1 MSYQG
6 SAQSIGFRARTVIDP
21 SKRMRQEATQIKE
34 QGRDRIQGMKE
45 QASQQTQEMQRV
57 SDLNNT
63 NRDYELKALSK
74 FSKTIN
80 DAVEEQAR
88 LYIEDER
95 AAGQLAYLSQPPE
108 AYAEDAKQ
116 VDEAYK
122 KSADLH
128 NEMSDFASKAPTKE
142 AESTIRS
149 GSRYY
154 KQGWD
159 LAALNQAGE
168 GFGAH
173 LLTELQT
180 SEEEL
185 LHPTTGKRFKIK
197 ELEGREEWD
206 YAAAYIKQQ
215 YLLNNDTSG
224 LSNKVRATKLLPK
237 LNSAI
242 NTQRKVFVQE
252 YLRKQNYD
260 NLDSEQN
267 VLAQALAG
275 QGTVSAEKAMI
286 NWMRNAPRIYQNLGD
301 TQAFVTARGHLKT
314 AFTTIA
320 SIDPQKA
327 RELISVIDSAKIQSP
342 AGNKSLTELYR
353 DEFSVG
359 ELTRIVEDQSYNE
372 RQRYNQIQ
380 DANVKEQLN
389 LVLTNFGPN
398 PPSENE
404 KRILADQEIF
414 KNSEAGRLAA
424 AQIRNYKPPFLSK
437 DDSKEQAELYIAS
450 KGEITEE
457 EAKNFNPETYQFYK
471 DKGYIVETAFGSA
484 NQDAIDRGEKEI
496 TAALQRELDNYSSLG
511 AGSVG
516 FENAEADAQKEAY
529 LAAQAL
535 VRSGQL
541 KEDGTPMSEA
551 EAISFAYKQKVSQ
564 IEQENETNLKS
575 GKYYVDTNKKGF
587 GYYTLKSAP
596 AQNSRERQKKYMNT
610 AEYKLK
616 ANASPDLFKNE
627 LIVTDLRDL
636 ELDSIGRPFQFF
648 YQLARESGGRYS
660 AFDIL
665 NFQRNLTKDKDGNKL
680 KPVELPAE
688 VKTLEDVLNQRPELR
703 RAMIANPSP
712 RLANRTLRQVG
723 GVSAANLLRAIGF
736 KESSSFDDSNYKA
749 RNDDPATGNDTDPA
763 LGKYQMLWSNVRP
776 GNPGNWG
783 AKYGLGVKSTQQEFL
798 NDGEYQ
804 ERLAQAVINDMLRQ
818 ALTRTGGNVDTA
830 IRQVAAEWYG
840 GPGGIANYDSTTY
853 GTAGGYDS
861 MRQYTT
867 GVLNYY
873 KGM

>member
-1 MSYQG
+1 MAYQG

-21 SKRMRQEATQIKE
+21 SKRMRQEAAQIKE
-34 QGRDRIQGMKE
+34 QGRERIQGMKE
-45 QASQQTQEMQRV
+45 QASQQTQETQRV
-57 SDLNNT
+57 SDLNNS

-74 FSKTIN
+74 FSKTLN
-80 DAVEEQAR
+80 DTLQEQAEI
-88 LYIEDER
+88 YIEDER

-108 AYAEDAKQ
+108 AYAEDAKD

-159 LAALNQAGE
+159 LAALNQVGE

-185 LHPTTGKRFKIK
+185 LLPTGGEPFKIK

-206 YAAAYIKQQ
+206 YATAYIKQQ

-242 NTQRKVFVQE
+242 NAQRKVFVQQ

-267 VLAQALAG
+267 ALAQSLAG
-275 QGTVSAEKAMI
+275 QGPVSAEEAMI

-301 TQAFVTARGHLKT
+301 TQAFVTARGHLKA

-327 RELISVIDSAKIQSP
+327 RELIPVINSAKIQTP

-372 RQRYNQIQ
+372 HVRYNQIQ

-398 PPSENE
+398 PPSEDE

-424 AQIRNYKPPFLSK
+424 AKIRNYKPPFLSK
-437 DDSKEQAELYIAS
+437 ADSKELADELMKS
-450 KGEITEE
+450 QGEITREQ
-457 EAKNFNPETYQFYK
+457 AKNFHVDIVNDYQEH
-471 DKGYIVETAFGSA
+471 IVDEAFGANSKKALEDSENEVESA
-484 NQDAIDRGEKEI
+484 LKR
-496 TAALQRELDNYSSLG
+496 ALGDYNSLG
-511 AGSVG
+511 ADASGLS
-516 FENAEADAQKEAY
+516 FATTDAQKEVLLRAKT
-529 LAAQAL
+529 LT
-535 VRSGQL
+535 RTP
-541 KEDGTPMSEA
+541 DGKGKFLSEP
-551 EAISFAYKQKVSQ
+551 EAIRLATQEVVQKIQQDNVEKEGQ
-564 IEQENETNLKS
+564 
-575 GKYYVDTNKKGF
+575 YYVDSSAKGF
-587 GYYTLKSAP
+587 SHYILKSAP
-596 AQNSRERQKKYMNT
+596 QKTTENRHLGYLNT
-610 AEYKLK
+610 AVTKE
-616 ANASPDLFKNE
+616 ANANPDLLRNE
-627 LIVTDLRDL
+627 LIVNDPRDL
-636 ELDSIGRPFQFF
+636 ELDPNGRPLRFF
-648 YQLARESGGRYS
+648 YKLASQSGGRYS

-665 NFQRNLTKDKDGNKL
+665 NFQRNLTKNKDGNRL

-703 RAMIANPSP
+703 KAMIANPSP

-723 GVSAANLLRAIGF
+723 GVSSANLLRAIGF

-776 GNPGNWG
+776 GNPGNWA

-804 ERLAQAVINDMLRQ
+804 ERLAQAVINDMLQQ
-818 ALTRTGGNVDTA
+818 ALKRTGGNVDTA

-840 GPGGIANYDSTTY
+840 GDGGVANYDSTTY
-853 GTAGGYDS
+853 GTKGGYDS
-861 MRQYTT
+861 MRKYTT

>member
-1 MSYQG
+1 MAYQG

-57 SDLNNT
+57 SDLNNS
-63 NRDYELKALSK
+63 NRNYELKALSK
-74 FSKTIN
+74 FSKTLN
-80 DAVEEQAR
+80 DTLQEQAEI
-88 LYIEDER
+88 YIEDER

-108 AYAEDAKQ
+108 AYAEDAKD

-122 KSADLH
+122 KSSDLH

-185 LHPTTGKRFKIK
+185 LSPTTGKPFKIK
-197 ELEGREEWD
+197 EREGREEWD

-267 VLAQALAG
+267 VLAQAWAG
-275 QGTVSAEKAMI
+275 QGTVSAEEAMI

-301 TQAFVTARGHLKT
+301 PQAFVTARGYLKT

-320 SIDPQKA
+320 SIDTQKA
-327 RELISVIDSAKIQSP
+327 RELIPVITSAKIQTP

-359 ELTRIVEDQSYNE
+359 ELTRIVEDESYNE

-398 PPSENE
+398 PPSEDE

-414 KNSEAGRLAA
+414 KNSESGRLAA
-424 AQIRNYKPPFLSK
+424 QKIRNYKPPFLSK
-437 DDSKEQAELYIAS
+437 ADSKELADELMKS
-450 KGEITEE
+450 QGEITREQ
-457 EAKNFNPETYQFYK
+457 AKNFHVDIVNDYQEH
-471 DKGYIVETAFGSA
+471 IVDEAFGTNSQKAIEDSEDEVESA
-484 NQDAIDRGEKEI
+484 LKRAVGDYN
-496 TAALQRELDNYSSLG
+496 SLG
-511 AGSVG
+511 ADANGLSL
-516 FENAEADAQKEAY
+516 ATTDAQKEVLLRAKV
-529 LAAQAL
+529 LT
-535 VRSGQL
+535 RTP
-541 KEDGTPMSEA
+541 DGEGKFLSEP
-551 EAISFAYKQKVSQ
+551 EAIRLATQEVVQKIQQDNVD
-564 IEQENETNLKS
+564 QE
-575 GKYYVDTNKKGF
+575 GQYYVDSSAKGF
-587 GYYTLKSAP
+587 PHYILKSAP
-596 AQNSRERQKKYMNT
+596 QKTTANRHLGYLNT
-610 AEYKLK
+610 AVTKE
-616 ANASPDLFKNE
+616 ANANPDLLRNE
-627 LIVTDLRDL
+627 LIINDPRDL
-636 ELDSIGRPFQFF
+636 ELDPNGRPLRFF
-648 YQLARESGGRYS
+648 YKLASQSGGRYS

-680 KPVELPAE
+680 KSVELPAE
-688 VKTLEDVLNQRPELR
+688 VQTLEDVLNQRPELR
-703 RAMIANPSP
+703 RAMITNPSP

-804 ERLAQAVINDMLRQ
+804 ESLAQAVMNDMLRQ
-818 ALTRTGGNVDTA
+818 ALTRTGGDVDRA

-840 GPGGIANYDSTTY
+840 GPDGVANYDSTTF
-853 GTAGGYDS
+853 GTKGGYNS
-861 MRQYTT
+861 MRKYTT

>member
-21 SKRMRQEATQIKE
+21 SKRMRQEAAQIKE

-57 SDLNNT
+57 SDLNNS
-63 NRDYELKALSK
+63 NRNYELKALSK
-74 FSKTIN
+74 FSKTLN
-80 DAVEEQAR
+80 DTLQEQAEI
-88 LYIEDER
+88 YIEDER

-108 AYAEDAKQ
+108 AYAEDAKD

-122 KSADLH
+122 KSSDLH

-185 LHPTTGKRFKIK
+185 LLPTASKPFKIK
-197 ELEGREEWD
+197 ELQEREEWD
-206 YAAAYIKQQ
+206 YAVAYIKQQ

-267 VLAQALAG
+267 VLAQAWAS
-275 QGTVSAEKAMI
+275 QGTVSAEEAMI

-301 TQAFVTARGHLKT
+301 PQAFVTARSHLKT

-320 SIDPQKA
+320 SIDTQKA
-327 RELISVIDSAKIQSP
+327 RELIPVIDSAKIQTP
-342 AGNKSLTELYR
+342 AGNKSLTELYS

-372 RQRYNQIQ
+372 RLRYNQIQ
-380 DANVKEQLN
+380 DANVKERKNQILAD
-389 LVLTNFGPN
+389 FIEN
-398 PPSENE
+398 PPSDED
-404 KRILADQEIF
+404 KKILADLPLF
-414 KNSEAGRLAA
+414 KNSEAGRLARTA
-424 AQIRNYKPPFLSK
+424 IMNYDPLILNKT
-437 DDSKEQAELYIAS
+437 DSRERAKELIESQ
-450 KGEITEE
+450 GEITREQ
-457 EAKNFNPETYQFYK
+457 AIKLHPEVVSDNQEF
-471 DKGYIVETAFGSA
+471 IVEKAFGSD
-484 NQDAIDRGEKEI
+484 NQDAIQKGETEI
-496 TAALQRELDNYSSLG
+496 ETALKRQLKDYNSLTAGAAGYEL
-511 AGSVG
+511 
-516 FENAEADAQKEAY
+516 AEADAQKEAY
-529 LAAQAL
+529 LLAKQL
-535 VRSGQL
+535 IVSGQTN
-541 KEDGTPMSEA
+541 EDGTRMSEA
-551 EAISFAYKQKVSQ
+551 QAIRYAYQSKVAQ
-564 IEQENETNLKS
+564 INQENDSKVPVKD
-575 GKYYVDTNKKGF
+575 GKYYVDIDKQGF
-587 GYYTLKSAP
+587 GHYVPKSAP
-596 AQNSRERQKKYMNT
+596 AQMSADRQRNYIQLAVNKRLN
-610 AEYKLK
+610 
-616 ANASPDLFKNE
+616 ANPDLLRNE
-627 LIVTDLRDL
+627 LIVNDPRDL
-636 ELDSIGRPFQFF
+636 QLDPNGRPFKFF
-648 YQLARESGGRYS
+648 YDLAQKSGGRYS

-665 NFQRNLTKDKDGNKL
+665 NFQRNLSIDKDGNKL

-736 KESSSFDDSNYKA
+736 KESSSFDDSKYKA

-804 ERLAQAVINDMLRQ
+804 ERLAQAVVGAMLQQ
-818 ALTRTGGNVDTA
+818 ALKRTGGNVDTA

-840 GPGGIANYDSTTY
+840 GPRGVSNYDSTTY

-861 MRQYTT
+861 MRKYTT

>member
-1 MSYQG
+1 MAYQG

-21 SKRMRQEATQIKE
+21 SKRMRQEAAQIKE

-57 SDLNNT
+57 SDLNNS
-63 NRDYELKALSK
+63 NRNYELKALSK
-74 FSKTIN
+74 FSKTLN
-80 DAVEEQAR
+80 DTLQEQAEI
-88 LYIEDER
+88 YIEDER

-108 AYAEDAKQ
+108 AYAEDAKD

-122 KSADLH
+122 KSSDLH

-185 LHPTTGKRFKIK
+185 LSPTTGKPFKIK
-197 ELEGREEWD
+197 EREGREEWD

-267 VLAQALAG
+267 LLAQALAG

-301 TQAFVTARGHLKT
+301 TKAFVTARGHLKA

-327 RELISVIDSAKIQSP
+327 RELIPVIDSAKIQTP

-359 ELTRIVEDQSYNE
+359 ELTRLVDDESYNK
-372 RQRYNQIQ
+372 RQRYVQIQ
-380 DANVKEQLN
+380 NANIKQRKDEILASFIV
-389 LVLTNFGPN
+389 N
-398 PPSENE
+398 PPDAETR
-404 KRILADQEIF
+404 KILAQDPLFTTSQEGIL
-414 KNSEAGRLAA
+414 AGIEI
-424 AQIRNYKPPFLSK
+424 QNYKPSSLSE

-457 EAKNFNPETYQFYK
+457 EAKNFNLETYQFYK

-484 NQDAIDRGEKEI
+484 NQDAINRGEKEI

-516 FENAEADAQKEAY
+516 FENAEFDAQKEAY

-551 EAISFAYKQKVSQ
+551 EAINFAYKQKVSQ

-627 LIVTDLRDL
+627 LIVTDPRDL

-804 ERLAQAVINDMLRQ
+804 ESLAQAVMNDMLRQ
-818 ALTRTGGNVDTA
+818 ALKRTGGDVDRA

-840 GPGGIANYDSTTY
+840 GPDGVANYDSTTF
-853 GTAGGYDS
+853 GTKGGYDS
-861 MRQYTT
+861 MRKYTT

>member
-1 MSYQG
+1 MAYQG

-21 SKRMRQEATQIKE
+21 SKRMRQEAAQIKE

-108 AYAEDAKQ
+108 AYEEDAKD
-116 VDEAYK
+116 VGEAYK

-237 LNSAI
+237 LNTAI
-242 NTQRKVFVQE
+242 NTQRKVFVQQ

-275 QGTVSAEKAMI
+275 QGTVSAEEAVI

-301 TQAFVTARGHLKT
+301 PQAFVTARGHLKT

-320 SIDPQKA
+320 SIDRQKA

-359 ELTRIVEDQSYNE
+359 ELTRIVEDESYNE

-380 DANVKEQLN
+380 DANVKERKNEILAS
-389 LVLTNFGPN
+389 FIKN
-398 PPSENE
+398 PPSD
-404 KRILADQEIF
+404 KDKKILADLPLF
-414 KNSEAGRLAA
+414 KNSEAGRLARTA
-424 AQIRNYKPPFLSK
+424 IMNYDPLILNK
-437 DDSKEQAELYIAS
+437 DDSRERAKELIESQ
-450 KGEITEE
+450 GEITREQ
-457 EAKNFNPETYQFYK
+457 AIKLHPEVVSDNQEF
-471 DKGYIVETAFGSA
+471 IVEKAFGSD
-484 NQDAIDRGEKEI
+484 NQAAIQSGEEEI
-496 TAALQRELDNYSSLG
+496 EAALKRKLTDYSSLTAG
-511 AGSVG
+511 ATGYAL
-516 FENAEADAQKEAY
+516 AEADAQKEAY
-529 LAAQAL
+529 LLAKQL
-535 VRSGQL
+535 ITSGQTN
-541 KEDGTPMSEA
+541 EDGTRMSEA
-551 EAISFAYKQKVSQ
+551 QAIKFAYQSKVSQ
-564 IEQENETNLKS
+564 IEAENDPNKPITT

-587 GYYTLKSAP
+587 GHYVLTSAP
-596 AQNSRERQKKYMNT
+596 TQMSADRQKKLHT
-610 AEYKLK
+610 
-616 ANASPDLFKNE
+616 
-627 LIVTDLRDL
+627 
-636 ELDSIGRPFQFF
+636 
-648 YQLARESGGRYS
+648 
-660 AFDIL
+660 
-665 NFQRNLTKDKDGNKL
+665 
-680 KPVELPAE
+680 
-688 VKTLEDVLNQRPELR
+688 
-703 RAMIANPSP
+703 
-712 RLANRTLRQVG
+712 
-723 GVSAANLLRAIGF
+723 
-736 KESSSFDDSNYKA
+736 SSC
-749 RNDDPATGNDTDPA
+749 
-763 LGKYQMLWSNVRP
+763 
-776 GNPGNWG
+776 
-783 AKYGLGVKSTQQEFL
+783 
-798 NDGEYQ
+798 
-804 ERLAQAVINDMLRQ
+804 
-818 ALTRTGGNVDTA
+818 
-830 IRQVAAEWYG
+830 
-840 GPGGIANYDSTTY
+840 
-853 GTAGGYDS
+853 
-861 MRQYTT
+861 
-867 GVLNYY
+867 
-873 KGM
+873 